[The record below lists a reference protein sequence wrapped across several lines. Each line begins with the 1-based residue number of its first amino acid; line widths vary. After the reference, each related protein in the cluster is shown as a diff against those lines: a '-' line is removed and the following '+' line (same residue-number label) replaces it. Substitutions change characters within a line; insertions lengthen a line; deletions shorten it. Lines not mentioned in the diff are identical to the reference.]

1 MPPFGRVL
9 PGRTALRCDTSRVG
23 LTVLVLVTALVLG
36 RLAGGPGPLFAP
48 TLTRVGL
55 LVAAFGVL
63 LAEPFVAREVA
74 YSYPLCLAVSATLMV
89 QFAAGNLRVP
99 GVALATAGLCANALV
114 VILNGAMPVSEAAA
128 ARAGIGVEQLALDR
142 DDRHEPLDG
151 GSRMTVLADRIP
163 VPIPG
168 HREVDSVGDVGIA
181 AGAGL
186 YAFAAAYRRRGMFH
200 QSGIMARWVP
210 ERC

>member
-1 MPPFGRVL
+1 M
-9 PGRTALRCDTSRVG
+9 G
-23 LTVLVLVTALVLG
+23 LTVLVLVAAFAFG

-48 TLTRVGL
+48 QVHRVGL
-55 LVAAFGVL
+55 LVAAFAVQA
-63 LAEPFVAREVA
+63 AEPLVAGEVA
-74 YSYPLCLAVSATLMV
+74 YSFPLCLAVSATLMV

-99 GVALATAGLCANALV
+99 GVALATLGLCANALV
-114 VILNGAMPVSEAAA
+114 VIVNGAMPVSESAV
-128 ARAGIGVEQLALDR
+128 ARAGISVEHLALES

-151 GSRMTVLADRIP
+151 ASRMTALADRIP

-186 YAFAAAYRRRGMFH
+186 YAFAAAYRRRGMFAS
-200 QSGIMARWVP
+200 SGIMARWEP